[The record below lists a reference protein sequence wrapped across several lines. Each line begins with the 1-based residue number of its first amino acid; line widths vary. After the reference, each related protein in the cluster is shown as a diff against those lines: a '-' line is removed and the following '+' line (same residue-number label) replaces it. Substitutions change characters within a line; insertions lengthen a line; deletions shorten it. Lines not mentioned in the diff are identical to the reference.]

1 MMQNR
6 FAMHCAVCY
15 LFFICSVVLEGRHLY
30 FSFHIFMP
38 HKSFRGL
45 LNSYSTVKI
54 KNVHRKKVT
63 DEASGETNIVE
74 EFHEIVNDDL
84 EKFAKKPYAWRIMKK
99 FVRDSGIELA
109 YDGNAKAYSRQSVRE
124 KLEAGKD
131 YTVTVKRDCEED
143 DPDADR

>member
-1 MMQNR
+1 M
-6 FAMHCAVCY
+6 
-15 LFFICSVVLEGRHLY
+15 
-30 FSFHIFMP
+30 
-38 HKSFRGL
+38 
-45 LNSYSTVKI
+45 KI

-63 DEASGETNIVE
+63 DEVSGETNIVE

-99 FVRDSGIELA
+99 FVRDSGIDALA

>member
-1 MMQNR
+1 M
-6 FAMHCAVCY
+6 
-15 LFFICSVVLEGRHLY
+15 
-30 FSFHIFMP
+30 
-38 HKSFRGL
+38 
-45 LNSYSTVKI
+45 KI

-109 YDGNAKAYSRQSVRE
+109 YDGNAKAYSRRSVRE

-131 YTVTVKRDCEED
+131 YTVTVKRDCKED
-143 DPDADR
+143 DPDADRLARRVLFVQLCVLSYEYIGTSSRI